1 MAAFPFPSPGL
12 AEGPEGP
19 VLEPPEE
26 DGGTK
31 GVPQSGGAR
40 EPGSLPRYS
49 EDPTT
54 LAAEDGE
61 SLDPE
66 GVTPPAPRTAMPG
79 REGTRGTLRGAAASP
94 WWSLPC
100 PLSLQS
106 T

>member
-1 MAAFPFPSPGL
+1 M
-12 AEGPEGP
+12 
-19 VLEPPEE
+19 LEPPEE

-31 GVPQSGGAR
+31 GVPQSAGAW

-49 EDPTT
+49 EDPTA

-66 GVTPPAPRTAMPG
+66 GLTPPAPRTAMPG
-79 REGTRGTLRGAAASP
+79 REGTRGTVRGGAPSP
-94 WWSLPC
+94 WWSLTHPS
-100 PLSLQS
+100 SLQS